1 MTPTDWPT
9 RDLLAH
15 RVDATP
21 QRTTLIDVANDESWS
36 YREFDGRVGAV
47 ASTLEAAD
55 LGRGDRIG
63 ILMDTRPAFA
73 VVVLAA
79 MRLGATV
86 VPLNVRETARELVSK
101 AERTGL
107 ALVVCAHDT
116 EAAALEVADA
126 VDAPAASIDDPDTA
140 RCRSLSIAPDDAPAA
155 DPVALERDTDAVIM
169 FTSGTSGEPKGVR
182 LTVGNLVASATASAF
197 RLGVDPDDRWLCC
210 LPMYHMGG
218 LAPLLRSILYGT
230 TVVVQRAFD
239 PDETARVVDDYDV
252 SGISLVPT
260 MVKRLLEAGWQPP
273 ESLRFVLLGGA
284 PASSELL
291 EQCRERS
298 VPVYPT
304 YGMTETASQIATAT
318 PEETQQYPGT
328 VGQPLAFTDVS
339 IVDDDGS
346 PVESGER
353 GELVVSG
360 PTVTPGYLESDHTA
374 AAFTDRGLRTGDIGH
389 RDEDG
394 RLWISNRR
402 SDRIITGGENVD
414 PGEVIDALCT
424 HPRVEAAAVVGLP
437 DEEWG
442 ERVAAVVV
450 SDSSTN
456 AGESNAGG
464 TNGASATADEGLG
477 VASLLAHC
485 DGRLAGF
492 KQPKT
497 VAVTDALPR
506 TASGT
511 VDRDAVRT
519 LLGERGIDV
528 SELR

>member
-15 RVDATP
+15 RVASTP
-21 QRTTLIDVANDESWS
+21 QRTALVDVATDESWS
-36 YREFDGRVGAV
+36 YREFDARVDAV
-47 ASTLEAAD
+47 ASRLEAAA

-86 VPLNVRETARELVSK
+86 VPLNVRETTRELASK
-101 AERTGL
+101 ADRTEL
-107 ALVVCAHDT
+107 ALVVCADDT

-126 VDAPAASIDDPDTA
+126 VAARAASVDDPDVT
-140 RCRSLSIAPDDAPAA
+140 RCRSLSTAPGDAPAV
-155 DPVALERDTDAVIM
+155 DPVPLERDTDAVIM
-169 FTSGTSGEPKGVR
+169 FTSGTSGDPKGVR
-182 LTVGNLVASATASAF
+182 LTVGNLAASATASAF
-197 RLGVDPDDRWLCC
+197 RLGVEPDDRWLCC

-218 LAPLLRSILYGT
+218 LAPVLRSILYGT

-239 PDETARVVDDYDV
+239 PAETARVVDDYDV
-252 SGISLVPT
+252 SGVSLVPT
-260 MVKRLLEAGWQPP
+260 MLDRLLGAGWQPP

-284 PASSELL
+284 PASSDLL
-291 EQCRERS
+291 ERCHAAA

-304 YGMTETASQIATAT
+304 YGMTETASQVATAT
-318 PEETQQYPGT
+318 PEETRTHPET

-346 PVESGER
+346 PVESGEL

-360 PTVTPGYLESDHTA
+360 PTVTPGYLESDHTEA
-374 AAFTDRGLRTGDIGH
+374 AVSDRGLRTGDIGH

-402 SDRIITGGENVD
+402 SDRIVTGGENVD

-442 ERVAAVVV
+442 ERVAALVVP
-450 SDSSTN
+450 DSSTEVEGVDTDGLE
-456 AGESNAGG
+456 GEDA
-464 TNGASATADEGLG
+464 NGLEFASVLE
-477 VASLLAHC
+477 HC
-485 DGRLAGF
+485 DDRLAGF
-492 KQPKT
+492 KHPKT
-497 VAVTDALPR
+497 VAITDALPR

-511 VDRDAVRT
+511 VDREAART
-519 LLGERGIDV
+519 FLCERGFDV
-528 SELR
+528 TEVT

>member
-1 MTPTDWPT
+1 MTPIDWPT

-21 QRTTLIDVANDESWS
+21 QRTALVDVATDESWS
-36 YREFDGRVGAV
+36 YREFDDRVDAV
-47 ASTLEAAD
+47 ASTLEATG
-55 LGRGDRIG
+55 LGRGDRLG
-63 ILMDTRPAFA
+63 VLMDTRPAFA
-73 VVVLAA
+73 VVCFAA
-79 MRLGATV
+79 LRLGVTV
-86 VPLNVRETARELVSK
+86 VPLNVRETEPELVSK
-101 AERTGL
+101 ADRTTL
-107 ALVVCAHDT
+107 TALVCERDT
-116 EAAALEVADA
+116 EAVALDVADA
-126 VDAPAASIDDPDTA
+126 ADASCYSVDDPDADRTQPV
-140 RCRSLSIAPDDAPAA
+140 SIAPKREQSV
-155 DPVALERDTDAVIM
+155 DPVDVTRDTEAVIM

-182 LTVGNLVASATASAF
+182 LTIGNLVASATASAF

-218 LAPLLRSILYGT
+218 LAPVLRSTLYGT

-239 PDETARVVDDYDV
+239 AESTARVIDARAVTGV
-252 SGISLVPT
+252 SLVPT
-260 MVKRLLEAGWQPP
+260 MVTRLLEAGWQPP
-273 ESLRFVLLGGA
+273 ESLRSVLLGGA

-291 EQCRERS
+291 ERCRERS

-339 IVDDDGS
+339 VVDDDGS

-360 PTVTPGYLESDHTA
+360 PTVTPGYLESDHTT

-389 RDEDG
+389 RDQDG
-394 RLWISNRR
+394 YLWISNRR
-402 SDRIITGGENVD
+402 SDRIVTGGENVD
-414 PGEVIDALCT
+414 PGEVIEALCT
-424 HPRVEAAAVVGLP
+424 HSRVEAAAVVGLP

-450 SDSSTN
+450 FDSSPNT
-456 AGESNAGG
+456 GDSNAGA
-464 TNGASATADEGLG
+464 TNGASETADDGLA

-511 VDRDAVRT
+511 VDRDAVRA
-519 LLGERGIDV
+519 LLSERGVDV